1 MQRIYNQ
8 VLYPAL
14 LQKVLILN
22 FTASLFFFFSVIGSI
37 IRKKKDLSFSVG
49 FDEESNG
56 SPTGNS

>member
-22 FTASLFFFFSVIGSI
+22 FTASLFFFFSDWFYHTQ
-37 IRKKKDLSFSVG
+37 KKDLSFSVG